1 MPSTPAEQIYDSLM
15 VSARLPRSEL
25 YAFVNRTLAQNIAHA
40 QRTVPFYRDRLDGV
54 LGQDGEFDLDAWR
67 RVKPLS
73 RKDVQE
79 NFDALTSTAI
89 PKNHGK
95 ADPRSTSGT
104 TGKPVTTLVTERT
117 RLVELS
123 LMGRF
128 YSWVGLDPRL
138 TLVILQGAQHPLLR
152 YKEMIP
158 DPWVPEWMV
167 GEKPGGYARMH
178 YPISAEDQLAYL
190 ATLGPLY
197 LNTQPSNF
205 RRVLRAARDG
215 LGPKPDFR
223 GIVSIGELVTEDD
236 RQFAKD
242 VCGCSI
248 FNTYSATDVGT
259 IAAQC
264 SHGNLHVNAEV
275 TRVEIVRP
283 DDTPCEPGEEG
294 RILLTTL
301 SNGAMPLLRYDIGDI
316 GALGGVCG
324 CGLTLPKLT
333 LTVGRERQLFRFSDG
348 STAIPAFRMEK
359 FADRFPARQWQLVQT
374 EPEAVE
380 LRFSSASSDDDLAYD
395 EIANE
400 IRATFGRPL
409 KVGFKRIEGEMTGPS
424 GKLEPVMRAFA

>member
-25 YAFVNRTLAQNIAHA
+25 YAFVNGTLARNVAHA

-54 LGQDGEFDLDAWR
+54 LGQDGELDLDAWR

-73 RKDVQE
+73 RKDLQE
-79 NFDALTSTAI
+79 NFEALTSTVI

-104 TGKPVTTLVTERT
+104 TGKPVTILVTERT

-128 YSWVGLDPRL
+128 YSWVGLDPSL
-138 TLVILQGAQHPLLR
+138 NFVILQGGRHPLLR
-152 YKEMIP
+152 YKELIP
-158 DPWVPEWMV
+158 EPWVPEWMT
-167 GEKPGGYARMH
+167 GDNPGGYARMH

-190 ATLGPLY
+190 AGIGPLY

-215 LGPKPDFR
+215 LGAKPQIH

-236 RQFAKD
+236 RQLARD

-248 FNTYSATDVGT
+248 FDTYSATDVGT

-275 TRVEIVRP
+275 TRVEIVRA

-316 GALGGVCG
+316 GALGGMCG
-324 CGLTLPKLT
+324 CGLSLPKLT

-348 STAIPAFRMEK
+348 SVAVPAFRMEK
-359 FADRFPARQWQLVQT
+359 FAEKFPVSQWQLVQT
-374 EPEAVE
+374 GPEAVE
-380 LRFSSASSDDDLAYD
+380 LRFSSPAGDDSLAYGEIAD
-395 EIANE
+395 EISMV
-400 IRATFGRPL
+400 FGRPL
-409 KVGFKRIEGEMTGPS
+409 SVGFSRIEGEMTGPS
-424 GKLEPVMRAFA
+424 GKLEPALRTFA